1 MSADQRA
8 RIFAKIEA
16 LLAKTTAAGATE
28 KEAAAA
34 AEKAREL
41 IEKYQVDLGAE
52 AVRREGFVLRDIRLD
67 GHMYPFTRCISYAIG
82 RFAEVKVWFTRVPGI
97 PATCWI
103 LGLRSDVELA
113 VHLIESLIA
122 QALSGAAKMPGK
134 DRHGFVIGAGASIS
148 KRLMEQVLAREAQA
162 AGGGRALVPID
173 KAALIQNELDA
184 RGIKFQRS
192 SSVATSNGDAY
203 KAGSDHGAG
212 VGLSRPIANGGRI
225 AGLLK

>member
-1 MSADQRA
+1 MNDTQRA
-8 RIFAKIEA
+8 KIFTKIEA
-16 LLAKTTAAGATE
+16 LMSKTTAAGATE
-28 KEAAAA
+28 EEAASA

-67 GHMYPFTRCISYAIG
+67 GYMYPFTRCISYAVG
-82 RFAEVKVWFTRVPGI
+82 RFAEVKIWFMRASGLPN
-97 PATCWI
+97 TCWI

-113 VHLIESLIA
+113 VHLIESLTA
-122 QALSGAAKMPGK
+122 QALVGVAKVPGK

-173 KAALIQNELDA
+173 KSTLIQNELDA
-184 RGIKFQRS
+184 RGIEFQRS
-192 SSVATSNGDAY
+192 SSIGTSNGDAY
-203 KAGSDHGAG
+203 NAGADHGAG
-212 VGLSRPIANGGRI
+212 MGFSRPIANGGRI